1 MEKEHKNYHLIQADN
16 LRYPVLISVPHAGRH
31 YPRQITDN
39 LRIPADALLR
49 LEDRYVDMLSRSAA
63 ETGFAVITAKAP
75 RAWIDMNRAPDDI
88 DAAML
93 ADADSSQFPGMSSKA
108 RGGLGLIPRRL
119 SGFGDIW
126 HNKWLWQDIRTR
138 IAEHHA
144 PYHSAIA
151 GILRAMQRQYG
162 AAVLLDLHSMPSLPV
177 THDAA
182 PAQVVLGDRFG
193 AAASSQMSEAALAVA
208 ERHGFTA
215 QLNHPYAGGYILQ
228 RHAAPME
235 NVHALQL
242 EIDRS
247 LYLDLTGREPAHGVH
262 AVSAMVREIALAVA
276 DEAGRL
282 PELVAA
288 E

>member
-1 MEKEHKNYHLIQADN
+1 MEKEHRNYHLIQADN
-16 LRYPVLISVPHAGRH
+16 PKYPVLISVPHAGRH
-31 YPRQITDN
+31 YPKEITDN
-39 LRIPADALLR
+39 LRIPAGALLR

-63 ETGFAVITAKAP
+63 QAGFAVITAKAP

-93 ADADSSQFPGMSSKA
+93 ADADSSQFPGMSSKG

-119 SGFGDIW
+119 SGVGDIW
-126 HNKWLWQDIRTR
+126 QNKWAWQDIRTR

-151 GILRAMQRQYG
+151 DILRAMQRQYG
-162 AAVLLDLHSMPSLPV
+162 AAVLLDLHSMPSL
-177 THDAA
+177 AA
-182 PAQVVLGDRFG
+182 AHNAPPAQVVIGDRFG
-193 AAASSQMSEAALAVA
+193 AAASSQISEAALAVA
-208 ERHGFTA
+208 QQHGFTA
-215 QLNHPYAGGYILQ
+215 QLNYPYAGGYILQ

-242 EIDRS
+242 EIDRA
-247 LYLDLTGREPAHGVH
+247 LYLDLTGREPAYGVH
-262 AVSAMVREIALAVA
+262 AVSAMVRETALALA
-276 DEAGRL
+276 DEATRGV
-282 PELVAA
+282 ELMAA